1 MAATVEYEVPG
12 MTCEHCREAVTAEL
26 RAVPG
31 VREIDVDLVSKRVVV
46 TGSSLDDKALRDAIE
61 EAGYEAS
68 A

>member
-12 MTCEHCREAVTAEL
+12 MTCEHCRAAVTAEL

-31 VREIDVDLVSKRVVV
+31 VHEIDVDLVSKRVVV